1 MIGVR
6 VEDPWERVLP
16 QSGALTAVDPV
27 TGELLPF
34 DTLSGTNRRRHE
46 DWVEERDAYWD
57 QLFPRTARLTVGT
70 EDDLL
75 DALIR
80 FFKARMRAVRR

>member
-1 MIGVR
+1 MAAVAVIG
-6 VEDPWERVLP
+6 
-16 QSGALTAVDPV
+16 SGAVESRMTR
-27 TGELLPF
+27 PF
-34 DTLSGTNRRRHE
+34 DTLCSANRRRHE

-57 QLFPRTARLTVGT
+57 QLFPRRDRLTVST

-80 FFKARMRAVRR
+80 FFKARMRTVRR